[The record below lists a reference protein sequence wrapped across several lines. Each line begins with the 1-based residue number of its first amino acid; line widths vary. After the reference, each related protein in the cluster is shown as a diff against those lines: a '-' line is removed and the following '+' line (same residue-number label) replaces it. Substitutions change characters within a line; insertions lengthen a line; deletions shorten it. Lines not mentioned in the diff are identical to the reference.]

1 MQHSEHPNV
10 ATLRALFAAFRA
22 ADLERILEVVPP
34 DLVWHF
40 PGRRGGLAGAHRGR
54 DAVLAFLARVME
66 LTDGTFGLEL
76 DDVVGDDRWV
86 VALFRGHGSRNGK
99 TLDNPTCLRVRF
111 ENGRPREIHE
121 FVWDL
126 YDVDEFWA

>member
-10 ATLRALFAAFRA
+10 ATVRTLFAAFRS
-22 ADLERILEVVPP
+22 ADLERILEAVPA

-40 PGRRGGLAGAHRGR
+40 PGRRGSLAGAHDGR
-54 DAVLAFLARVME
+54 DAVLAFLARVMD
-66 LTDGTFGLEL
+66 LTGGTFALEL

-86 VALFRGHGSRNGK
+86 VALFRGHGSRNGR

-126 YDVDEFWA
+126 FEVDEFWA

>member
-1 MQHSEHPNV
+1 MHHSEHPNV
-10 ATLRALFAAFRA
+10 ATVRALFAAFRS
-22 ADLERILEVVPP
+22 ADLEKILEAVPA
-34 DLVWHF
+34 DLIWYF
-40 PGRRGGLAGAHRGR
+40 PGRRGGLTGAHRGR

-66 LTDGTFGLEL
+66 LTGGTFGLEL
-76 DDVVGDDRWV
+76 DDVVGNDRWV
-86 VALFRGHGSRNGK
+86 VALFRGHGIRKGK

-126 YDVDEFWA
+126 FDVDEFWA